1 MSPKPAPVAHLRH
14 QRALTLAA
22 AQAMA
27 AAAEGFALARRWTV
41 AIAVVDAAGGLILFH
56 CLDGTQPASQDIAV
70 LKARTAARLHRP
82 TKALEETIAGGR
94 VAVLSVPGMLALEG
108 GVPIRVDEQIV
119 GAIGVSGM
127 ASAQDAEVAAA
138 GLAALQAEP

>member
-1 MSPKPAPVAHLRH
+1 MPHLRQLH
-14 QRALTLAA
+14 ALTREA

-27 AAAEGFALARRWTV
+27 AAAERFALARAWTV

-56 CLDGTQPASQDIAV
+56 SLDGTQPASQEIAV

-82 TKALEETIAGGR
+82 TKALEEGIAGGR
-94 VAVLSVPGMLALEG
+94 TALLSVPGMLALEG
-108 GVPIRVDEQIV
+108 GVPIRVDDQIV

-127 ASAQDAEVAAA
+127 TSVQDAEVAAA
-138 GLAALQAEP
+138 GLAALQAQS